1 MSDLQYMADDA
12 DHAIECVRDAL
23 LFLSR
28 ATSSK
33 DQDFTGCEE
42 GICSIYWIL
51 YRYLENASKGEE
63 MKNQLKKAE
72 GGGS

>member
-1 MSDLQYMADDA
+1 MSNLEYMADDA
-12 DHAIECVRDAL
+12 DHAICCVRDAL

-28 ATSSK
+28 ATASK

-51 YRYLENASKGEE
+51 YRYLENAIKWEE
-63 MKNQLKKAE
+63 MKNQPEKEK
-72 GGGS
+72 GGGA

>member
-1 MSDLQYMADDA
+1 MSDLQFFADDA

-42 GICSIYWIL
+42 GICSIYWIF
-51 YRYLENASKGEE
+51 YRYLDNAIKFEE
-63 MKNQLKKAE
+63 MKNQPEKEE